1 MSDII
6 DRIDRLPIA
15 CLVVTQDNFDRSFR
29 GIMGEKQ
36 VSYIKINRLEFVNL
50 YDTQINRLFILIDI
64 MKKVNDSEIFDG
76 YMIGIYR
83 DHTKKFI
90 YIIWSE
96 DESKSESI
104 RLCHPKTIDVYLSL
118 VCCHKSALILWNN
131 HNYVIPHFRSE
142 YINVQRDG
150 ILATFSIKEI
160 IKYSIYDYQ
169 GHLINYVALTP
180 DFRMRH
186 SNEEDIIV
194 LLEKTAEKRFNIF
207 VYAMGLGFLRRTI
220 YDGYS
225 GLQNECRWISDF
237 FNPDKNQTDI
247 INGSKKLNDEQK
259 KFLFSLLTPT
269 PTPTPNP
276 IPFTF

>member
-1 MSDII
+1 MSDI
-6 DRIDRLPIA
+6 IDRLPIA
-15 CLVVTQDNFDRSFR
+15 CLVVDQDCFDRSFR
-29 GIMGEKQ
+29 GIMDEKR
-36 VSYIKINRLEFVNL
+36 VSYIKIKKLEFVNL
-50 YDTQINRLFILIDI
+50 CDTQINRLFILIDI

-83 DHTKKFI
+83 DHTQEYI

-96 DESKSESI
+96 DESKSKSTGWHNTTDE
-104 RLCHPKTIDVYLSL
+104 YLSL

-150 ILATFSIKEI
+150 IRATFSIEEI

-180 DFRMRH
+180 DFFRMRR
-186 SNEEDIIV
+186 SNQEDIIV
-194 LLEKTAEKRFNIF
+194 LSEKTAEKRFNIF

-225 GLQNECRWISDF
+225 GLRNECKWISCF
-237 FNPDKNQTDI
+237 FNPNENQTDI

-259 KFLFSLLTPT
+259 KFLFSLLNMTPT
-269 PTPTPNP
+269 PTPTP
-276 IPFTF
+276 FTF